1 MFSGVKIFIDL
12 NILNYNNLLKLYKQ
26 RNRRNLEKK
35 YDKFTRC
42 TDEDFLYIE
51 VKKIDDY
58 TNLDRD
64 IDEFVLIKSNENKIV
79 NM

>member
-1 MFSGVKIFIDL
+1 MFIDL
-12 NILNYNNLLKLYKQ
+12 NILDYNNLLKLYKQ
-26 RNRRNLEKK
+26 RNSRNLAEK
-35 YDKFTRC
+35 YDKFTLY

-58 TNLDRD
+58 TNLDHD